1 MLNRVFERAYVLAI
15 LLLIIVVFT
24 WEFFPS
30 EALMKLEGAL
40 IIMVLLPGLI
50 LAKGISFYFSIIC
63 LILGHILLWKY
74 NLDYGIWFEGIT
86 KNLPLTIL
94 FVVVPILSIPL
105 KLGGYLNSFHY
116 FLSRFSTKV
125 SSLFTALTG
134 ILFGLSSITNLASV
148 RIIYGIVEEIKFPS
162 KFLAKVFLV
171 GFSSSIAWSPYFGSV
186 NLAIYYTGVTFN
198 EYLPWGFLYGVLLFI
213 MGNLVFFRD
222 KDLQNLTSS
231 NLQEIKIYEGDS
243 KKFKQLG
250 IVLLGLFL
258 AVIVGE
264 KLLSFSNM
272 MFLVSAIAI
281 IYATIWSTLIKKFS
295 EFIGQ
300 LKNYP
305 ETILQ
310 VKNEA
315 VFFLCVGF
323 FGVILANTPLKNLIE
338 SMLQNIVGNHTSIV
352 IAIIMF
358 SSMLLAALGVH
369 MVIIVTVLGLALNP
383 EALGLHPIAFAL
395 TLLGAWESA
404 MMVCPIAPF
413 NIISSGFVKTN
424 PLTLCF
430 KWNRNYAL
438 LVAAFSTI
446 YITIVN
452 WILL

>member
-1 MLNRVFERAYVLAI
+1 MLNKVLEKAYVIVI
-15 LLLIIVVFT
+15 LLLILVVFT
-24 WEFFPS
+24 REFFPS
-30 EALMKLEGAL
+30 DSLIKIEGML
-40 IIMVLLPGLI
+40 IILVILPGLV
-50 LAKGISFYFSIIC
+50 LAKGISFYFSIIS
-63 LILGHILLWKY
+63 LILGHILFWKY

-134 ILFGLSSITNLASV
+134 ILFGLSSITNLGSV
-148 RIIYGIVEEIKFPS
+148 RIIHGIIEEIKFPS

-222 KDLQNLTSS
+222 KDLQTQTSA
-231 NLQEIKIYEGDS
+231 NLQAIKIYEEDN

-258 AVIVGE
+258 AVIIGE
-264 KLLSFSNM
+264 KLFSFSNM
-272 MFLVSAIAI
+272 MLLVSAIAV
-281 IYATIWSTLIKKFS
+281 IYGTIWSTLIKKFS
-295 EFIGQ
+295 EFIAQ

-305 ETILQ
+305 DTILQ

-315 VFFLCVGF
+315 VFFLSVGF
-323 FGVILANTPLKNLIE
+323 FGVILANTPLQGLIE
-338 SMLQNIVGNHTSIV
+338 GMIQSIVGNYTIVV
-352 IAIIMF
+352 IAVIMF

-383 EALGLHPIAFAL
+383 EILGLHPIAFAL

-413 NIISSGFVKTN
+413 NIISAGLVKAN
-424 PLTLCF
+424 PFTICY

-438 LVAAFSTI
+438 LVAVFSTI
-446 YITIVN
+446 YVTIIN
-452 WILL
+452 GILL